1 MNNVSQALANFFK
14 SHKITQEQI
23 ASRLGCS
30 QAYVSGILS
39 AKKELG
45 RRSAAKWAETFGF
58 NQAWLLTGEGTMF
71 GNQTMDAIAEMCGEK
86 AEFVLENS
94 NGARFYRADNRLLM
108 TVKLVPFN
116 AYARFIDP
124 LGDLEAEREEW
135 EEETFE
141 VPNVV
146 HGKYLAFQVKGD
158 SMDDGTRASFE
169 EGDRV
174 LVRQLYRQ
182 YWKENV
188 RFSEHPFWV
197 IATKAGVLLK
207 QMVGQDTVQGTFTF
221 HSLNPSVEYSDFTL
235 NMDEINSL
243 YYVLKKKA
251 KEVAY

>member
-45 RRSAAKWAETFGF
+45 RFGF
-58 NQAWLLTGEGTMF
+58 NQAWLLTGEGSMF

-182 YWKENV
+182 YNQGGSTPQADGGTRHRAGNIHFPFAQSICRICGFHAQYGRNQQPLLCLEKE
-188 RFSEHPFWV
+188 SER
-197 IATKAGVLLK
+197 GGLLIC
-207 QMVGQDTVQGTFTF
+207 
-221 HSLNPSVEYSDFTL
+221 LE
-235 NMDEINSL
+235 
-243 YYVLKKKA
+243 
-251 KEVAY
+251 